1 MPCLQIIAVTMAHII
16 VSGIDQGG
24 GAEYTRHECLTD
36 IMVTLPPPIEQLSY
50 VRSSQEVD
58 IETKRIA
65 AMKADALGVPF
76 DELTKCPVT
85 EDGKPRWHMWEKCK
99 RPPQQKRR

>member
-36 IMVTLPPPIEQLSY
+36 IVVTLPPPIEQLAY
-50 VRSSQEVD
+50 VRSSKEVY
-58 IETKRIA
+58 IENKRID
-65 AMKADALGVPF
+65 AMKADALGVPI
-76 DELTKCPVT
+76 DKLKKCYVI
-85 EDGKPRWHMWEKCK
+85 ENGQRRWHMREKCK
-99 RPPQQKRR
+99 